1 MNMKLIK
8 QRDFFL
14 LILGKLVSLLGSNMQ
29 QFALSLYVLSLT
41 GSATIFATGYIKKV
55 KVGRLCY
62 MSFILIAISILVMA
76 LIPSKAMLRT
86 FNGHLIPYIVLSI
99 ISFMTGLLA
108 TIANIAMG
116 TIFNQVT
123 PIELMGRTS
132 TVFNLAVTIFIP
144 IGQMLFGYLYD
155 IISASYVI
163 LVSGA
168 ILIFTIKR
176 YKALL
181 TELDEPEDG
190 MEGDV
195 LGEI

>member
-1 MNMKLIK
+1 MNMGLIK

-14 LILGKLVSLLGSNMQ
+14 LILGKLVSLLGCNMQ
-29 QFALSLYVLSLT
+29 LFALSLYALSLT
-41 GSATIFATGYIKKV
+41 GSATIFATGYIKKI

-76 LIPSKAMLRT
+76 LIPSKAMIRT
-86 FNGHLIPYIVLSI
+86 FNGYLIPYIVLSI
-99 ISFMTGLLA
+99 ISFMTGVLA